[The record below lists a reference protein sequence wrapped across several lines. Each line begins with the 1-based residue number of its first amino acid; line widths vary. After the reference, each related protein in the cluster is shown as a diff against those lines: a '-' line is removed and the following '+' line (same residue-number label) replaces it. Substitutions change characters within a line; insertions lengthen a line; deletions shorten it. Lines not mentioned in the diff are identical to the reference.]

1 MEKIPKTPMK
11 ISVGSCFLLCT
22 LLFFMGMMNAVYAL
36 EVAVQKI
43 TVPVQP
49 ASYAVNIADLS
60 CPAAPPRSKKV
71 KPKKAP
77 TASTND
83 PNDSPLELP
92 DPEEVS
98 SEAHEGESSTLT
110 LNPNT
115 GRWKQ
120 ASANE
125 PFRVAFWGD
134 SHFAAG
140 FFTQE
145 LGTALGLTPEQV
157 QGAFIPATMNRSG
170 VRLPWVRKTCIS
182 SGWQHESAHA
192 VATAAEAPGP
202 SMVNL
207 VSREP
212 HVSLA
217 WDLRNAARIP
227 IYHNVRFLYQQTEA
241 PITIGVRVDDGAE
254 QAITLQGAAGPAALE
269 IEGNAPL
276 SVLHIRLLGGHLRV
290 HGLGLDAAP
299 TTRLQ
304 LDLFA
309 FPGATVR
316 GWQYANAPYFRSW
329 FNQMPPYQLVVLQY
343 GSNEGHERTFD
354 PTTYAQ
360 TLRQS
365 VINLRQTFPQST
377 CLLIGPGDRGV
388 LVSRARRAA
397 GKGKKPKHAKNA
409 SAKVVAKSVA
419 AKSRRSGRVVP
430 QVSAAS
436 AHASPQLL
444 HYSRIHAQI
453 VKIQD
458 AIGNELGCQRW
469 SMYQAMGGS
478 TSAYTWARQRP
489 QLMSNDLLHFT
500 AAGYQ
505 RLGQLFVNDMGWKPE
520 TIWLT
525 SQTTQNPATTPIAPV
540 E

>member
-1 MEKIPKTPMK
+1 MEKTPKKPMK
-11 ISVGSCFLLCT
+11 ISVGYFFLLCT
-22 LLFFMGMMNAVYAL
+22 LLFFMGVMNAVYAL

-43 TVPVQP
+43 TVSVQP
-49 ASYAVNIADLS
+49 ASYALNIADLS
-60 CPAAPPRSKKV
+60 CPAAPARSKKV

-77 TASTND
+77 TASSND
-83 PNDSPLELP
+83 SDDSPLELP
-92 DPEEVS
+92 DPEDVS
-98 SEAHEGESSTLT
+98 SEATEAGEPHTLT

-212 HVSLA
+212 HASLA
-217 WDLRNAARIP
+217 WDLRNAARTP
-227 IYHNVRFLYQQTEA
+227 VYSNVRFLYQQTAA
-241 PITIGVRVDDGAE
+241 PITLGVRVDDGAE
-254 QAITLQGAAGPAALE
+254 KAITLQGAAGPAALE
-269 IEGNAPL
+269 IEGNAPI
-276 SVLHIRLLGGHLRV
+276 SVLHIRLLSGHLRA
-290 HGLGLDAAP
+290 HGLGLETAAA
-299 TTRLQ
+299 TRLQ

-329 FNQMPPYQLVVLQY
+329 FAHTPPYQLVVLQY

-365 VINLRQTFPQST
+365 VMNLRQTFPQST
-377 CLLIGPGDRGV
+377 CLLIGPGDRGI
-388 LVSRARRAA
+388 LVRSKRVKAKTKAKA
-397 GKGKKPKHAKNA
+397 KDKAKTKTKGKNRQPVVTVAQAATA
-409 SAKVVAKSVA
+409 S
-419 AKSRRSGRVVP
+419 
-430 QVSAAS
+430 
-436 AHASPQLL
+436 ASPQLL
-444 HYSRIHAQI
+444 RYSRIHAQI

-458 AIGNELGCQRW
+458 AIGNEFGCQRW

-478 TSAYTWARQRP
+478 TSAYKWARQRP

-500 AAGYQ
+500 VAGYQ

-520 TIWLT
+520 TIWLP
-525 SQTTQNPATTPIAPV
+525 SQSTQNPVAAPIPPV

>member
-1 MEKIPKTPMK
+1 MFWLCIVCT
-11 ISVGSCFLLCT
+11 LCT
-22 LLFFMGMMNAVYAL
+22 FCAVNAAYAL
-36 EVAVQKI
+36 DVAVQKV
-43 TVPVQP
+43 TFTVQP
-49 ASYAVNIADLS
+49 QASVADLS
-60 CPAAPPRSKKV
+60 CPTAPARSKKV

-77 TASTND
+77 NASAND

-98 SEAHEGESSTLT
+98 SEVSPTEDSA
-110 LNPNT
+110 LNLRPNT
-115 GRWKQ
+115 GRWKPVP
-120 ASANE
+120 ANQ

-170 VRLPWVRKTCIS
+170 VRLTWVRKTCIS
-182 SGWQHESAHA
+182 SHWQHESAHA

-202 SMVNL
+202 AMVNL
-207 VSREP
+207 VSSTP
-212 HVSLA
+212 HASLA
-217 WDLRNAARIP
+217 WDLRNAERMP
-227 IYHNVRFLYQQTEA
+227 RYKTVRFLYQQTES
-241 PITIGVRVDDGAE
+241 PITIGVQVDEGQE
-254 QAITLQGAAGPAALE
+254 QVLTLHGAAGPAALE
-269 IEGNAPL
+269 IEGSAPIA
-276 SVLHIRLLGGHLRV
+276 VLHIRLLGGSLRV
-290 HGLGLDAAP
+290 HGLGLEP
-299 TTRLQ
+299 TAEARLQ

-309 FPGATVR
+309 LPGATVR

-329 FNQMPPYQLVVLQY
+329 FNQMPPYQLVVLEY
-343 GSNEGHERTFD
+343 GSNEGHERNFD
-354 PTTYAQ
+354 PNAYAQ

-377 CLLIGPGDRGV
+377 CLLIGPGDRGI
-388 LVSRARRAA
+388 LVRTRRV
-397 GKGKKPKHAKNA
+397 KGKNKTKAKATTVAKTTKSRNKA
-409 SAKVVAKSVA
+409 SAKNQVVRA
-419 AKSRRSGRVVP
+419 VP
-430 QVSAAS
+430 QVSPAS
-436 AHASPQLL
+436 AQASPQLL

-458 AIGNELGCQRW
+458 AIGSELGCQRW
-469 SMYQAMGGS
+469 SMFQAMGGS
-478 TSAYTWARQRP
+478 TSAYAWARQRP

-505 RLGQLFVNDMGWKPE
+505 RLGQLFVNDMGWKPD
-520 TIWLT
+520 TVWFSSST
-525 SQTTQNPATTPIAPV
+525 VQQVPPIQSMQSIQPV